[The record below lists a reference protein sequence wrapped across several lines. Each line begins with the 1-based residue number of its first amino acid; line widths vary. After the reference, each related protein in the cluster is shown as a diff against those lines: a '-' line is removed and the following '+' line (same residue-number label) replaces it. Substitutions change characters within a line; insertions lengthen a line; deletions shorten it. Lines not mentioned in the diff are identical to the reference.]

1 MKMTLSFIFDP
12 KAKYF
17 MLILYH
23 HHICKVFL
31 GSSKNSV
38 WIYIQKHNATVELF
52 HPQVSKLGTYFTL
65 LVFLRFLVL
74 DVFTFLYFYHGFMLT
89 VTKSTDHVCS
99 ASYVFLFFLS
109 QFFWF
114 VNNSGLSK
122 SRCIRLFELVCEAG
136 LSSKFWIYYL
146 ISK

>member
-1 MKMTLSFIFDP
+1 MRQWNYFIP
-12 KAKYF
+12 KF
-17 MLILYH
+17 LNLGLISY
-23 HHICKVFL
+23 
-31 GSSKNSV
+31 SWS
-38 WIYIQKHNATVELF
+38 
-52 HPQVSKLGTYFTL
+52 
-65 LVFLRFLVL
+65 LRFLVL

-136 LSSKFWIYYL
+136 LSSKF
-146 ISK
+146 